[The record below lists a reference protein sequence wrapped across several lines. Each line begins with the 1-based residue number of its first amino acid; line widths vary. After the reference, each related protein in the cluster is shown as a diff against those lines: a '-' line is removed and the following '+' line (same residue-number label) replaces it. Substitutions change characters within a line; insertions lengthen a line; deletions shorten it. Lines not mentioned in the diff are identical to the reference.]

1 MKRASA
7 PRAAHGFT
15 LVELLI
21 AMAVLGILS
30 GISMVAFTR
39 NWRDERLKG
48 ASRASAGWLDE
59 ARRLAVQKATPC
71 RITVNR
77 ATGQLSLE
85 PNPLNPSE
93 FCAATNLSPLTIS
106 SAVQNGKDIRL
117 CSTTLASVDAAQT
130 SLSCSSP
137 QSGSDSLVFT
147 PRGTA
152 TSSLLI
158 QLNFPQASADR
169 CIAVIAPMGQI
180 RSGRVAGGSCD
191 FTTAF

>member
-1 MKRASA
+1 M
-7 PRAAHGFT
+7 
-15 LVELLI
+15 ELLI
-21 AMAVLGILS
+21 AVAIVGILT

-48 ASRASAGWLDE
+48 ASRATAAWLDE

-77 ATGQLSLE
+77 TTGQLSLE
-85 PNPLNPSE
+85 PNPLNATE
-93 FCAATNLSPLTIS
+93 FCASTHLSPLSIS
-106 SAVQNGKDIRL
+106 TAVQNGNGIRL
-117 CSTTLASVDAAQT
+117 CSTTLTSIDAAQ
-130 SLSCSSP
+130 SNLSCSTT
-137 QSGSDSLVFT
+137 QSGNDSLVFT

-158 QLNFPQASADR
+158 QLSFPNASVDR

-180 RSGRVAGGSCD
+180 RSGRVSSGSCD

>member
-15 LVELLI
+15 FGELLM
-21 AMAVLGILS
+21 AMAVLGILATI
-30 GISMVAFTR
+30 GMVAFTR

-48 ASRASAGWLDE
+48 ASRATAAWLDE

-71 RITVNR
+71 RVTVNR
-77 ATGQLSLE
+77 STGQLSLE
-85 PNPLNPSE
+85 PNPLNATE
-93 FCAATNLSPLTIS
+93 FCAAANLSPLAVS
-106 SAVQNGKDIRL
+106 STVQNGKDIWL
-117 CSTTLASVDAAQT
+117 CSTTLASLDAAQT

-137 QSGSDSLVFT
+137 TSGSDSLVFT

-152 TSSLLI
+152 TTSLLI
-158 QLNFPQASADR
+158 QLSVPEASADR

-180 RSGRVAGGSCD
+180 RSGRVAGGRCD